1 MKTKSFKQCI
11 KTFSQQGKIKN
22 RSNHQFSKQRFSP
35 KTNGLKV
42 AGISSVQKIIEQT
55 EQLARVE
62 QDKKNR
68 KHRRQQRKNEARR
81 KQAQTPFRT
90 NTTAHDD

>member
-1 MKTKSFKQCI
+1 MKI
-11 KTFSQQGKIKN
+11 FSHQGQIKN
-22 RSNHQFSKQRFSP
+22 RSNHQFSKQRSSP
-35 KTNGLKV
+35 KSNGLKV
-42 AGISSVQKIIEQT
+42 AGISSVQKMIEQM

-68 KHRRQQRKNEARR
+68 KHRRQQRKNQARR
-81 KQAQTPFRT
+81 KQAQTPFTT